1 MEVLAVTWGVSLILV
16 WAAGWSEAQHWDTD
30 GKQGSLVLWRSSVL
44 GPDLR
49 GAGAL
54 LLCLLDVSGSQ
65 INVSWKNH
73 WNPNPRGTP
82 LQLVQWSVLEMFLW
96 WAGAS
101 ENSFV
106 CRNSHSLCRR
116 AMLPIEIE
124 TYTER
129 KAERG
134 RSLVPK
140 EGLFLR
146 LWPYASWDQNSTDDS
161 FDF

>member
-1 MEVLAVTWGVSLILV
+1 MLAVAWGVSLVLV
-16 WAAGWSEAQHWDTD
+16 WAAGWSEAQHWDTHS
-30 GKQGSLVLWRSSVL
+30 KKASLVLLRSSVL

-65 INVSWKNH
+65 INESWKNH
-73 WNPNPRGTP
+73 WNPNPRCTP
-82 LQLVQWSVLEMFLW
+82 PHLVLWNVLEMFSW
-96 WAGAS
+96 WAGAW

-106 CRNSHSLCRR
+106 CRNSHTLCRR
-116 AMLPIEIE
+116 ATLP
-124 TYTER
+124 TER
-129 KAERG
+129 ETHTHRERERE
-134 RSLVPK
+134 RSLVSK

-146 LWPYASWDQNSTDDS
+146 LWPHVSWDQNSIDDS

>member
-1 MEVLAVTWGVSLILV
+1 MLAVTWGVSLILV
-16 WAAGWSEAQHWDTD
+16 WAAGWSEAQHWDTHD
-30 GKQGSLVLWRSSVL
+30 KRGNLVLLRSSVL

-65 INVSWKNH
+65 INESWKNH
-73 WNPNPRGTP
+73 WNPNARGTP
-82 LQLVQWSVLEMFLW
+82 LHLVLWSVLEMFLW

-116 AMLPIEIE
+116 ATLTHSERDTHREKGRDREKLGLKRRALFE
-124 TYTER
+124 TM
-129 KAERG
+129 ASCLLG
-134 RSLVPK
+134 PK
-140 EGLFLR
+140 QY
-146 LWPYASWDQNSTDDS
+146 WW
-161 FDF
+161 